1 MEKRTLILG
10 TYNTASDGLWTLHS
24 CELTKPNQVQSFL
37 SVPGRHAPLDFSTYL
52 TDGQP
57 YYESR
62 SMEAVLESS
71 EGNRLDREKRIS
83 SMVNKLDGLSMQIFL
98 PDDPDHYL
106 VGRVQVTPDYNDM
119 AHCAVTVSAVCEPW
133 RYAVNETIVT
143 LTANPL
149 EADEVLENNGKLAMV
164 PTLDVTGEVSL
175 TSGDST
181 WTLAEG
187 TYILPDIF
195 LTPGAHK
202 ITYSGTGTLKFTYRE
217 AVI

>member
-1 MEKRTLILG
+1 MEIRKLILG
-10 TYNTASDGLWTLHS
+10 TYNTASDGLWTLRS
-24 CELTKPNQVQSFL
+24 TKLTKPPQVQSFL
-37 SVPGRHAPLDFSTYL
+37 SVPGRHAPLDYSTYL

-62 SMEAVLESS
+62 SLEAVLESS
-71 EGNRLDREKRIS
+71 EGSRPEREKRIS
-83 SMVNKLDGLSMQIFL
+83 SMVNRLDGLSMQIFL
-98 PDDPDHYL
+98 PDDADHYL
-106 VGRVQVTPDYNDM
+106 VGRVQVTPDYNDL

-133 RYAVNETIVT
+133 RYAVNETIIT
-143 LTANPL
+143 LTANAL
-149 EADEVLENNGKLAMV
+149 EVDAVLENQGKLALV

-175 TSGDST
+175 IFGDSN
-181 WTLAEG
+181 WVLAAG

-202 ITYSGTGTLKFTYRE
+202 ITYSGNGTLKFTYRE